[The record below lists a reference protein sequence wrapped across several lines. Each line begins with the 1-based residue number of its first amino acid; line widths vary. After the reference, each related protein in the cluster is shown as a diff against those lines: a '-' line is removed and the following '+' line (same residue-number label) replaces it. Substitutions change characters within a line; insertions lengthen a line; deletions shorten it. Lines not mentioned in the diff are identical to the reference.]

1 MPDYH
6 KIARELLTAYLEEHE
21 INDTKEALKAAK
33 NIARMYNVILKGIM
47 VKAENNQKPLVKDD
61 PDIINKPMRI
71 TPAYIC
77 QKGGQDELDDELLE
91 LLSESA
97 F

>member
-6 KIARELLTAYLEEHE
+6 KIARELLSAYLEEHE

-33 NIARMYNVILKGIM
+33 NIAKMYNVILKGIM
-47 VKAENNQKPLVKDD
+47 EKAKNNQKQPGKDD
-61 PDIINKPMRI
+61 PEIINKSLRI
-71 TPAYIC
+71 TPAYIY
-77 QKGGQDELDDELLE
+77 QKDGQDELDDELLE